1 MARTSRILIFIL
13 PLLLGAVPPHSLSAA
28 ALSVH
33 DDLGQT
39 LVFERPPTR
48 IVSISP
54 GLTEILFALDLG
66 DLVVGVSDFCDY
78 PPAARTKPKIGGVI
92 PNLEAIVA
100 LRPDLVVGTGGVAM
114 GDFVRRLDRLGIAA
128 MGLESDSIDAV
139 FTRIMLLGRIT
150 AQEAR
155 AAALV
160 ASLRARLAAVH
171 PHQPAG
177 AAPRVLYLVDEEPYM
192 TVGPQSFLY
201 DVLVKAGGIP
211 MSTGPHETYPHI
223 GLEAIIRF
231 NPEVMLFADDSDVT
245 MATRVK
251 RWARWRGISAVRN
264 GRLFGIPRDFVN
276 RPGPRVI
283 DAVEFVARTLRRGQT
298 TSDIP

>member
-1 MARTSRILIFIL
+1 MARTSRILIFLL
-13 PLLLGAVPPHSLSAA
+13 PILLGAVPPCALSAF

-33 DDLGQT
+33 DDLGRT
-39 LVFERPPTR
+39 LVFERPPKR

-54 GLTEILFALDLG
+54 GLTEILFALELG

-78 PPAARTKPKIGGVI
+78 PLAARTKAKVGGVI

-100 LRPDLVVGTGGVAM
+100 LRPDLVIGTGGVAM
-114 GDFVRRLDRLGIAA
+114 GEFVRRLDRLGIAA

-139 FTRIMLLGRIT
+139 FTRIMLLGHIT
-150 AQEAR
+150 AREAR

-171 PHQPAG
+171 PDQPTD
-177 AAPRVLYLVDEEPYM
+177 AAPRVLYLVDEDPYM

-201 DVLVKAGGIP
+201 DVIVKAGGVP
-211 MSTGPHETYPHI
+211 METGPRDAYPRI
-223 GLEAIIRF
+223 GLEAVIRF
-231 NPEVMLFADDSDVT
+231 DPEVILFADDSEVT
-245 MATRVK
+245 MAARKT
-251 RWARWRGISAVRN
+251 RWARWRGISAVRT

-283 DAVEFVARTLRRGQT
+283 DAVEFVARTLHRGERT
-298 TSDIP
+298 VP